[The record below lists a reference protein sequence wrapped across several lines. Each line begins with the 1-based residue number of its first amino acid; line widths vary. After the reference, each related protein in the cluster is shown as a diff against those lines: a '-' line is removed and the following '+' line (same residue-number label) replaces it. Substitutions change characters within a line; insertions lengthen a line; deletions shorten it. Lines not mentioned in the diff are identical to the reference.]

1 MGTNGQLNGFM
12 CTKSCV
18 WKIII
23 YEGLSR
29 FRLLIEFLNLIP
41 NLIFWKYEKTSDY
54 MLVKS
59 FYLWFTFMQK
69 NNF

>member
-1 MGTNGQLNGFM
+1 MGTNRQLNGFM

-23 YEGLSR
+23 YESLSR